1 MANLPEA
8 MKLITGTEP
17 TPEQIQRVQAI
28 AHSLDMSMKDAM
40 FPILVALDQYH
51 GIYTRLPGEVAAST
65 KDLTTAAANNAATQA
80 QAAVNKAV
88 AALVPSVENAVS
100 KAAASAVKR
109 IQIGRSMI
117 SIWMGLIVIGLAF
130 TLGWLAGNHILN
142 QWQSGKLPF
151 SDVLQMTQWGIG
163 IGLVAPVFLVIGMT
177 QRNEYDKPGFIG
189 WSAYLVAI
197 CLALLLALN
206 LLGVVPAFTS

>member
-88 AALVPSVENAVS
+88 AGLVPSVEKAVAD
-100 KAAASAVKR
+100 AAAKAVKR
-109 IQIGRSMI
+109 VEIGTGML
-117 SIWMGLIVIGLAF
+117 WVWLGMVAMGQWSR
-130 TLGWLAGNHILN
+130 LGGYSDHICITVPQWASSPGDSSGRPAAG
-142 QWQSGKLPF
+142 
-151 SDVLQMTQWGIG
+151 
-163 IGLVAPVFLVIGMT
+163 
-177 QRNEYDKPGFIG
+177 E
-189 WSAYLVAI
+189 
-197 CLALLLALN
+197 
-206 LLGVVPAFTS
+206 

>member
-88 AALVPSVENAVS
+88 AALVPSVEQAVS
-100 KAAASAVKR
+100 KAAANAVNR
-109 IQIGRSMI
+109 VGLGI
-117 SIWMGLIVIGLAF
+117 SIINIWWGLASLGVAF
-130 TLGWLAGNHILN
+130 ALGWVAGGHVFSE
-142 QWQSGKLPF
+142 WQNGKITL
-151 SDVLQMTQWGIG
+151 DNIWHMTDWGLG
-163 IGLVAPVFLVIGMT
+163 IGLVAPTLIIGGLVIKD
-177 QRNEYDKPGFIG
+177 EYGKPGFMG
-189 WSAYLVAI
+189 WSAFVVGISLAI
-197 CLALLLALN
+197 FLELKLF
-206 LLGVVPAFTS
+206 GIVH

>member
-65 KDLTTAAANNAATQA
+65 KDLTTAAANNAAIQA

-88 AALVPSVENAVS
+88 AGLVPSVEKAVAD
-100 KAAASAVKR
+100 AAAKAVKR
-109 IQIGRSMI
+109 VEIGTGML
-117 SIWMGLIVIGLAF
+117 WVWLGMVAMGAMV
-130 TLGWLAGNHILN
+130 TLGWVLGSHVYYGAEE
-142 QWQSGKLPF
+142 GKF
-151 SDVLQMTQWGIG
+151 TWGYFWKICGWGIG
-163 IGLVAPVFLVIGMT
+163 LGTAAPALILIGLLDLSG
-177 QRNEYDKPGFIG
+177 YDQKRQAWQWLSMLSGFGI
-189 WSAYLVAI
+189 I
-197 CLALLLALN
+197 I
-206 LLGVVPAFTS
+206 LLGLFFFNAIK